1 MVLKALCDYLDR
13 ERIRYTVISHSP
25 AFTAQEIAAASHI
38 SGREI
43 AKTVILQIDG
53 ELTMAVLPASHRI
66 DLEHLAEAAG
76 AVRAELVPETEFRER
91 FAGCETGA
99 MPPFGNLYG
108 LPVYV
113 SDELTEDEF
122 IAFNAGTHTELI
134 QMRYRDFERLASPRV
149 LAFALG
155 SL

>member
-1 MVLKALCDYLDR
+1 MILRTLCDYLDR
-13 ERIRYTVISHSP
+13 ERIRYSVISHSA

-43 AKTVILQIDG
+43 AKTVIVRLDG
-53 ELTMAVLPASHRI
+53 ELAMAILPASQRI

-76 AVRAELVPETEFRER
+76 VGRAELVPEAGFRER
-91 FAGCETGA
+91 FPGCETGA

-113 SDELTEDEF
+113 SDDLTDDEF

-134 QMRYRDFERLASPRV
+134 QLRYRDFERLTAPRI
-149 LAFALG
+149 LTFALDRV
-155 SL
+155 